1 MLFVPMG
8 SDAESKMQKLSSI
21 IALDCHQNATRQQ

>member
-21 IALDCHQNATRQQ
+21 IAFGLPSECN